1 MNSFSEI
8 LKRNS
13 QPLEPIATDH
23 PAELKELP
31 GIQAVLF
38 DIYGTLLVSGSG
50 DVGTAME
57 MTKGDALEAAWQAS
71 GIQCKVPA
79 EEMIARF
86 YEVIQDDHKIATK
99 RGTSFPEVVIEE
111 IWEKVFDGPM
121 RRGQV
126 ELPCDFDMQLFAL
139 EFETRVNPV
148 WPMPD
153 LREVLTTLKRQQYT
167 LGIISN
173 AQYFTPKIVETFLE
187 SSLEENGFKPEN
199 CFFSYEH
206 RVAKPGTDLYEAAAK
221 SLANQ
226 GIEARHTLYV
236 GNDMLNDM
244 QPASQIGMKTA
255 LFAGDRRSLRLRKDD
270 ARMLPMHPDVTLTR
284 LSDILA
290 CLPR

>member
-8 LKRNS
+8 LNRNS
-13 QPLEPIATDH
+13 QPLEPIPTDL
-23 PAELKELP
+23 PAELKPLP
-31 GIQAVLF
+31 EIRAVLF

-57 MTKGDALEAAWQAS
+57 MTKGDALEAAWEAS

-99 RGTSFPEVVIEE
+99 RGTSYPEVVIEE
-111 IWEKVFDGPM
+111 IWEKVFDTPM
-121 RRGQV
+121 RLGQV
-126 ELPCDFDMQLFAL
+126 ELPCDFDMKLFAW
-139 EFETRVNPV
+139 EFESRVNPV
-148 WPMPD
+148 WPMPG
-153 LREVLTTLKRQQYT
+153 LREVIRTLKEQQYT

-173 AQYFTPKIVETFLE
+173 AQYFTPKIVETFLD
-187 SSLEENGFKPEN
+187 STLEENGFKPEN

-206 RVAKPGTDLYEAAAK
+206 RVAKPGTDLYVAAAE
-221 SLANQ
+221 SLADQ
-226 GIEARHTLYV
+226 QIEARHTLYV
-236 GNDMLNDM
+236 GNDMLNDI

-270 ARMLPMHPDVTLTR
+270 ARMLPIHPDVTLTR

>member
-1 MNSFSEI
+1 MNRFSEI
-8 LKRNS
+8 LKRNC
-13 QPLEPIATDH
+13 QPLEPIPTDH
-23 PAELKELP
+23 PAELKELA
-31 GIQAVLF
+31 GIRAVLF
-38 DIYGTLLVSGSG
+38 DVYGTLLVSGSG

-57 MTKGDALEAAWQAS
+57 MTKGDALEAAWEAS
-71 GIQCKVPA
+71 GVQCKLPA
-79 EEMIARF
+79 DEMIARF

-99 RGTSFPEVVIEE
+99 RGTSYPEVVIEE

-121 RRGQV
+121 RAGQV
-126 ELPCDFDMQLFAL
+126 ELPCDFDMKLFAL

-148 WPMPD
+148 WPMPGFK
-153 LREVLTTLKRQQYT
+153 EVLGQLHQRDYT

-173 AQYFTPKIVETFLE
+173 AQYFTPKIVESFLE
-187 SSLEENGFKPEN
+187 STLEENGFPPEN

-206 RVAKPGTDLYEAAAK
+206 RVAKPGTDLYESAAQ
-221 SLANQ
+221 SLADQ
-226 GIEARHTLYV
+226 GIDACHILYV
-236 GNDMLNDM
+236 GNDMLNDI

-270 ARMLPMHPDVTLTR
+270 ARMLPIHPHVTLTR

>member
-1 MNSFSEI
+1 MNRFSEI
-8 LKRNS
+8 LNRNC
-13 QPLEPIATDH
+13 QPLAPIPTEQ
-23 PAELKELP
+23 PAQLKELP
-31 GIQAVLF
+31 EIRAVLF
-38 DIYGTLLVSGSG
+38 DVYGTLLVSGSG

-57 MTKGDALEAAWQAS
+57 MTKGDALEAAWEAS
-71 GIQCKVPA
+71 GVQCKVPA

-99 RGTSFPEVVIEE
+99 RGTSYPEVVIEE
-111 IWEKVFDGPM
+111 IWEKVFDAPM
-121 RRGQV
+121 RLGQV
-126 ELPCDFDMQLFAL
+126 ELPCDFDMKLFAW

-148 WPMPD
+148 WPMPGFQ
-153 LREVLTTLKRQQYT
+153 EVLQWLHEQEYT

-173 AQYFTPKIVETFLE
+173 AQYFTPKIVETFLD
-187 SSLEENGFKPEN
+187 SPLEEKGFRPEN

-206 RVAKPGTDLYEAAAK
+206 RVAKPGTDLYQAAAQ
-221 SLANQ
+221 SLSDQ
-226 GIEARHTLYV
+226 GIEACHILYV
-236 GNDMLNDM
+236 GNDMLNDI

-270 ARMLPMHPDVTLTR
+270 ARMLPIQPDVTLLR

>member
-8 LKRNS
+8 LNRNS
-13 QPLEPIATDH
+13 HPLEPLATDQ

-31 GIQAVLF
+31 EIRAVLF

-57 MTKGDALEAAWQAS
+57 MTKGDALEAAWEAS

-99 RGTSFPEVVIEE
+99 RGTSYPEVVIEE
-111 IWEKVFDGPM
+111 IWEKVFDTPL
-121 RRGQV
+121 RLGQI
-126 ELPCDFDMQLFAL
+126 ELPCDFDLPLFAL

-148 WPMPD
+148 WPMPG
-153 LREVLTTLKRQQYT
+153 LREVLGTLHEQQYT

-173 AQYFTPKIVETFLE
+173 AQYFTPKIVETFLG
-187 SSLEENGFKPEN
+187 STLEENGFKPEN

-206 RVAKPGTDLYEAAAK
+206 RVAKPGTDLYRAAAK
-221 SLANQ
+221 SLADQ
-226 GIEARHTLYV
+226 QIEARHTLYV
-236 GNDMLNDM
+236 GNDMLNDI

-270 ARMLPMHPDVTLTR
+270 ARMLPIHPDVTLTR